1 METYTLD
8 KLPLYSKAKIQT
20 LNCNENII
28 RRLLDLGIIKDT
40 TIIPILKSPSG
51 DTRAYRVRGST
62 IALRSDDT
70 KNIIVTNL

>member
-8 KLPLYSKAKIQT
+8 KLPIYSTAKIEA
-20 LNCNENII
+20 LNCNENIT
-28 RRLLDLGIIKDT
+28 RRLLDLGIIKNT

-62 IALRSDDT
+62 IALRSEDS
-70 KNIIVTNL
+70 KNIIIK